1 MICLFFT
8 PPKEHNFTRIYY
20 SFHFVFKEK
29 RNYCIY
35 RCIKNNQV
43 VVRRELRLHLPK
55 KGVLVHRKTDHA
67 FVRRVWA
74 STFSLT
80 RTDNLTRRSK
90 INFLSQ
96 TSRARKRK
104 KRKRSRNRK
113 ENRCNTHQRVSIHL
127 GPWKNLK
134 YRLLWTRD
142 LI

>member
-1 MICLFFT
+1 MEDIKEGRWHPSMICLFFT

-80 RTDNLTRRSK
+80 RTGNLTGRSK

-96 TSRARKRK
+96 
-104 KRKRSRNRK
+104 
-113 ENRCNTHQRVSIHL
+113 
-127 GPWKNLK
+127 NLK
-134 YRLLWTRD
+134 HQEPERERSEKEAGTEKKID
-142 LI
+142 VTPIKE